1 MRFLCRIEDNRALF
15 NNQGVLMQGVLS
27 DSQLPATRSRTAAL
41 TLAALGV
48 VYGDIGTSPLYTIKE
63 IFAPST
69 GVPLN
74 PATIVGAVSVVFW
87 ALMLVVTLKYIVLIL
102 RADNRGEGGIV
113 ALLALASQSTA
124 SRPVLRRRLLLLG
137 TFGACLFY
145 GDSVLTPAISVL
157 SAVEGLEVVTP
168 ALKPWVL
175 PISVGVLLGLF
186 VAQRRGTGTVGRW
199 FGPVIV
205 LWFLVLAA
213 VGLWQIAQAPQIIEA
228 LDPRHAWRF
237 LADRGAGVF
246 LAVGAVVLAVTGTE
260 ALYADMGHFGKRPI
274 RIAWTSFVLPALALN
289 YAGQG
294 ALLLQNPGAI
304 ENPFYRMFPSAMLVP
319 AVAIATVATVI
330 ASQAV
335 ISGAY
340 SLTQQS
346 IQLGL
351 LPRMQIIHT
360 SADERGQIYV
370 PAVNWLLLVAVI
382 LACIGFGN
390 SSAIASAYG
399 IAVTATM
406 LITTILTYF
415 VVRYGWGFPPWV
427 AIGSTVFFMA
437 LDALLLASC
446 SVKILE
452 GGWFTLAMAGAV
464 LVVMLTWKRGRE
476 LLSATLRSDLLPLK
490 DFAENLSRENLR
502 PVPRTA
508 VFLSAERD
516 VVPQALLHNMK
527 HNLVLHERN
536 VVLCVRFHEQPTLPD
551 SERAEV
557 IAVAPGFWQVILH
570 FGFMDKPDIPA
581 ALVQCAPAGLVFDP
595 FSTSYFLSR
604 ETVVPAPKRTM
615 MRWRQNLF
623 EAISRNAGRAVD
635 FFGIP
640 HNAVIELG
648 TRVQL

>member
-1 MRFLCRIEDNRALF
+1 MEVSAPA
-15 NNQGVLMQGVLS
+15 
-27 DSQLPATRSRTAAL
+27 LPAPHSRTRTAAL

-63 IFAPST
+63 IFSKST

-74 PATIVGAVSVVFW
+74 PETIIGAVSVVFW
-87 ALMLVVTLKYIVLIL
+87 ALMLVVTLKYVVLIL

-157 SAVEGLEVVTP
+157 SAVEGLEVITP
-168 ALKPWVL
+168 TLKPWVL

-186 VAQRRGTGTVGRW
+186 MAQRRGTATVGRW
-199 FGPVIV
+199 FGPVVSVWFIV
-205 LWFLVLAA
+205 LAT
-213 VGLWQIAQAPQIIEA
+213 VGAWQIAQAPQILQAI
-228 LDPRHAWRF
+228 DPRHAWTF
-237 LADRGAGVF
+237 LAERGWGLF
-246 LAVGAVVLAVTGTE
+246 LAVGAVVLALTGAE

-274 RIAWTSFVLPALALN
+274 RIAWTGFVLPALALN

-294 ALLLQNPGAI
+294 ALLLHTPAAV
-304 ENPFYRMFPSAMLVP
+304 ENPFYLMFPSAVLIP
-319 AVAIATVATVI
+319 AVVLATAATII

-340 SLTQQS
+340 SLTQQA

-370 PAVNWLLLVAVI
+370 PAVNWLLLLAVV

-415 VVRYGWGFPPWV
+415 VVRYGWGYPAWV
-427 AIGSTVFFMA
+427 AIASTMFFIA
-437 LDALLLASC
+437 LDVLLLASC
-446 SVKILE
+446 SVKIFE

-476 LLSATLRSDLLPLK
+476 LLSATLRADLLPLQE
-490 DFAENLSRENLR
+490 FADNLGSEHLTR
-502 PVPRTA
+502 VPRTA

-536 VVLCVRFHEQPTLPD
+536 VVLCVRFHEEPTLGP
-551 SERAEV
+551 ERRVE
-557 IAVAPGFWQVILH
+557 ILPVAPGFWQVILH

-581 ALVQCAPAGLVFDP
+581 ALTLGAQHGLAFDP
-595 FSTSYFLSR
+595 FATSYFLSR
-604 ETVVPAPKRTM
+604 ETVVPAPKRAM
-615 MRWRQNLF
+615 VPWRRNLF

>member
-1 MRFLCRIEDNRALF
+1 MEAL
-15 NNQGVLMQGVLS
+15 S
-27 DSQLPATRSRTAAL
+27 SSLPVPGRSRTAAL

-63 IFAPST
+63 IFAKST

-74 PATIVGAVSVVFW
+74 QETIIGAVSVVFW
-87 ALMLVVTLKYIVLIL
+87 ALMLVVTLKYVVLIL

-124 SRPVLRRRLLLLG
+124 SRPVLRRRLILLG

-157 SAVEGLEVVTP
+157 SAVEGLEVITP

-175 PISVGVLLGLF
+175 PVSVGVLLGLF
-186 VAQRRGTGTVGRW
+186 VAQRHGTGFVGRW
-199 FGPVIV
+199 FGPVIAV
-205 LWFLVLAA
+205 WFVVLASA
-213 VGLWQIAQAPQIIEA
+213 GIWQIMQAPQVLQA
-228 LDPRHAWRF
+228 LDPRHAWVF
-237 LADRGAGVF
+237 LAERGWGLF

-274 RIAWTSFVLPALALN
+274 RIAWTSFVLPALTLN

-294 ALLLQNPGAI
+294 ALLLRDPSAV
-304 ENPFYRMFPSAMLVP
+304 ENPFYLMFPSSVLLP
-319 AVAIATVATVI
+319 AVVIATAATII

-335 ISGAY
+335 ISGAF
-340 SLTQQS
+340 SLTQQC
-346 IQLGL
+346 IQMGL
-351 LPRMQIIHT
+351 LPRMRIVHT
-360 SADERGQIYV
+360 SAHERGQIYV
-370 PAVNWLLLVAVI
+370 PAVNWLLLLAVT

-406 LITTILTYF
+406 LITTVLTYF
-415 VVRYGWGFPPWV
+415 VVRYGWGFPAWV
-427 AIGSTVFFMA
+427 ALGSTAFFVC

-452 GGWFTLAMAGAV
+452 GGWFTLAMAGGV
-464 LVVMLTWKRGRE
+464 LIVMLTWKRGRE
-476 LLSATLRSDLLPLK
+476 LLSETLRADLLPLK
-490 DFAENLSRENLR
+490 EFADSLSLDELA

-536 VVLCVRFHEQPTLPD
+536 IVLCVQFKEEPTVPPERRVEVLPVGP
-551 SERAEV
+551 R
-557 IAVAPGFWQVILH
+557 FWQVIVH
-570 FGFMDKPDIPA
+570 FGFMDTPDIPA
-581 ALVQCAPAGLVFDP
+581 ALELCAQHGLP
-595 FSTSYFLSR
+595 FNAFATSYFLSR
-604 ETVVPAPKRTM
+604 ETVVPAPKRAM
-615 MRWRQNLF
+615 VHWRQNLF
-623 EAISRNAGRAVD
+623 ETISRNAGRAVD

-648 TRVQL
+648 TRVQF

>member
-1 MRFLCRIEDNRALF
+1 
-15 NNQGVLMQGVLS
+15 MQTAV
-27 DSQLPATRSRTAAL
+27 PAVQPAPSRGRTAAL
-41 TLAALGV
+41 TLAALGI
-48 VYGDIGTSPLYTIKE
+48 VYGDIGTSPLYTMKE
-63 IFAPST
+63 IFSKST

-74 PATIVGAVSVVFW
+74 PETIIGAVSVIFW
-87 ALMLVVTLKYIVLIL
+87 ALMLVVTLKYVVLVL

-124 SRPVLRRRLLLLG
+124 SRPVLRRRLLLVG

-157 SAVEGLEVVTP
+157 SAVEGLEVVAP

-175 PISVGVLLGLF
+175 PVSVGVLLGLF
-186 VAQRRGTGTVGRW
+186 LAQRHGTATVGRW
-199 FGPVIV
+199 FGPVIAV
-205 LWFLVLAA
+205 WFLVLAA
-213 VGLWQIAQAPQIIEA
+213 AGVWQIAQAPQILQA
-228 LDPRHAWRF
+228 LDPRHAWAF
-237 LADRGAGVF
+237 LAERGWGLF

-274 RIAWTSFVLPALALN
+274 RIAWTSFVLPALSLN

-294 ALLLQNPGAI
+294 ALLLREPAAVA
-304 ENPFYRMFPSAMLVP
+304 NPFYLMFPTDVLLP
-319 AVAIATVATVI
+319 AVIIATAATII

-340 SLTQQS
+340 SLTQQC
-346 IQLGL
+346 IQMGL
-351 LPRMQIIHT
+351 LPRMRIVHT
-360 SADERGQIYV
+360 SAHERGQIYV
-370 PAVNWLLLVAVI
+370 PAVNWLLLAAVI

-415 VVRYGWGFPPWV
+415 VVRHGWGFPPWV
-427 AIGSTVFFMA
+427 ALGSTAFFAA

-464 LVVMLTWKRGRE
+464 LVVMLTWERGRE
-476 LLSATLRSDLLPLK
+476 LLSATLRADLLPLRG
-490 DFAENLSRENLR
+490 FAENLSPEDLKL
-502 PVPRTA
+502 VPRTA
-508 VFLSAERD
+508 VFLTSERD

-536 VVLCVRFHEQPTLPD
+536 VILCVEFHEEPTVPP
-551 SERAEV
+551 ERRLEV
-557 IAVAPGFWQVILH
+557 VPVTSRFWQVIAH
-570 FGFMDKPDIPA
+570 FGFMDTPDVPA
-581 ALVQCAPAGLVFDP
+581 ALELGAERGLPFDA
-595 FSTSYFLSR
+595 FATSYFLSR
-604 ETVVPAPKRTM
+604 ETVVPAPKRAM
-615 MRWRQNLF
+615 VRWRQNLF